1 MDKSSR
7 RGGMVYTSD
16 SKSDGPCAHE
26 GSTPSDGIKLSS
38 SRYVPPGTYLYAF
51 VVVVDKEHDFIP
63 SGEPLELPPVETM
76 KRILLESTEE

>member
-1 MDKSSR
+1 
-7 RGGMVYTSD
+7 MVDTSD
-16 SKSDGPCAHE
+16 SKSDGPCARE

-51 VVVVDKEHDFIP
+51 VVVDKKTDFVP